1 MAEFYPDTD
10 DIIDAT
16 VDYAMAQLG
25 KPYSFSATPP
35 SSWDCTKLT
44 TWAYREGSNGRIN
57 LTPYSYVQAKEVVKL
72 NVTAGSTNNLQK
84 GDLLF
89 FFKNGS
95 HHASMYIGGGKIVEA
110 SSPSTG
116 VRQADVWYPWNVSN
130 FSWAG
135 RPPKI
140 GTYGGNNGT
149 NPGGPGG
156 GGQEDVITR
165 VAARK
170 ISPNALAISQVS
182 GTPQTGRFAVMN
194 MANESLYLTQDAIDR
209 ISKTEFYIKARA
221 LVPGEQREIK
231 KYIAGGRNSFE
242 IIIDSNFIQSKD
254 SADAVA
260 SMISNSFNNNIKSIN
275 VQIFGNPLVQVG
287 DIVKFNYFTGKI
299 ESGAKEFYI
308 VSRVQHDFNS
318 TLNTTLTL
326 KPLDKTISVV

>member
-1 MAEFYPDTD
+1 MSEFYPDTD

-72 NVTAGSTNNLQK
+72 NVSVGSTNNLQK

-89 FFKNGS
+89 FFKNGT
-95 HHASMYIGGGKIVEA
+95 HHASMYIGGGQIIEA
-110 SSPSTG
+110 GDPVQVNPVWNTWNST
-116 VRQADVWYPWNVSN
+116 N

-149 NPGGPGG
+149 GDKNPSESK
-156 GGQEDVITR
+156 EDVITR

-182 GTPQTGRFAVMN
+182 GTPQSGRFAVMN
-194 MANESLYLTQDAIDR
+194 MANESLYLTQDKVDR
-209 ISKTEFYIKARA
+209 ISKTEFYVKARA
-221 LVPGEQREIK
+221 LVPGDQREIK
-231 KYIAGGRNSFE
+231 KFISGGRNSFE
-242 IIIDSNFIQSKD
+242 IIIDSDFIQSKD

-299 ESGAKEFYI
+299 ESTANDFYI

-318 TLNTTLTL
+318 TLSTTLTL